1 VAQRRLQLLVEPDRR
16 HLPQPPGAR
25 AVRLPCILARL
36 VREAPSDVI
45 HAARLSALTVAWNTV
60 VGGAAVAAVS
70 TGSLSLIG
78 FGINAVV
85 DSSVSIL
92 LVWRFH
98 AEDRGHVER
107 AERAEARAERM
118 AGVAFCLIA
127 IYLAVQSI
135 RALADA
141 GTFESTTFGIVEAGA
156 SLLALPFIARA
167 KYVLAVR
174 IGSRALRADS
184 ILSASGVALAA
195 VALAALVLDRDF
207 AWWWADP
214 AGGLVIAAILAWQ
227 GWLTLVRGDQ
237 QASSTSAAG

>member
-1 VAQRRLQLLVEPDRR
+1 VN
-16 HLPQPPGAR
+16 
-25 AVRLPCILARL
+25 
-36 VREAPSDVI
+36 EAPSDVI
-45 HAARLSALTVAWNTV
+45 RAARLSALTVAWNTV
-60 VGGAAVAAVS
+60 VGSAAVVTAIS

-85 DSSVSIL
+85 DSSVSVL

-127 IYLAVQSI
+127 VYLTVQSI

-156 SLLALPFIARA
+156 SLGVLPFIARA
-167 KYVLAVR
+167 KYVLAAR

-195 VALAALVLDRDF
+195 VALSALVLDRAY

-214 AGGLVIAAILAWQ
+214 VGGLAIAAILAWQ
-227 GWLTLVRGDQ
+227 GWLTLRTDQ
-237 QASSTSAAG
+237 QATSASG

>member
-1 VAQRRLQLLVEPDRR
+1 VTDK
-16 HLPQPPGAR
+16 
-25 AVRLPCILARL
+25 
-36 VREAPSDVI
+36 PSDVI
-45 HAARLSALTVAWNTV
+45 RAARLSALTVAWNTV
-60 VGGAAVAAVS
+60 VGSAAVVTAVS

-98 AEDRGHVER
+98 AEDRGHIER

-127 IYLAVQSI
+127 VYLTVQSI

-141 GTFESTTFGIVEAGA
+141 GAFESTTFGIVEAGA
-156 SLLALPFIARA
+156 SLLVLPFIARA
-167 KYVLAVR
+167 KYVLAIR

-195 VALAALVLDRDF
+195 VALAALVLDKVF
-207 AWWWADP
+207 AWGWADP
-214 AGGLVIAAILAWQ
+214 AGGLAIAAILAWQ
-227 GWLTLVRGDQ
+227 GWLTLRPAGQ
-237 QASSTSAAG
+237 QASSTSASG